1 MTKIFIKLENIPMTD
16 TQTKTSTTPITY
28 TKPNINLIEIEVKV
42 LLWEESN
49 ATNLI
54 EKLLAHT
61 DTKKTWWSNQLN
73 HYFLANGNFQDLKSK
88 LQEYIHADH
97 HHKLEDILINWKKHS
112 IRTRDADG
120 KVLFVI
126 KATKDDT
133 SSENGTARLEFEH
146 ETPGLTIHE
155 LDQLILDNGF
165 EYQSKWSRNRKDFSY
180 KDFNVSIDKNA
191 WYGYVAEFEKIISD
205 SNDIDQAKE
214 SIRNELNSLWIE
226 ELAQDR
232 LERMFKYYN
241 ENRPEYYG
249 TDKTFIIL

>member
-1 MTKIFIKLENIPMTD
+1 M

-49 ATNLI
+49 ATSLI
-54 EKLLAHT
+54 EKLLAHP

-73 HYFLANGNFQDLKSK
+73 HYFLANGNFQDLKNK
-88 LQEYIHADH
+88 LQEYIHTDH

-112 IRTRDADG
+112 IRTRDADW

-146 ETPGLTIHE
+146 ETPGLTIHQ

-165 EYQSKWSRNRKDFSY
+165 EYQSKWSRNRKDYAY

-205 SNDIDQAKE
+205 PDQIDQAKE
-214 SIRNELNSLWIE
+214 SIRQELANLGVE
-226 ELAQDR
+226 ELPQDR

-249 TDKTFIIL
+249 TEKTFTIL